1 MIDLSRMGQ
10 NETGQIVKLQG
21 GYGLTSRLEA
31 MGIRVGVT
39 ITKKSAQLM
48 RGPII
53 AQVGNTQVAIGFGM
67 ARKIMVEVSK
77 E

>member
-1 MIDLSRMGQ
+1 MIDLTRMQQ
-10 NETGQIVKLQG
+10 NETGKIIEVQG
-21 GYGLTSRLEA
+21 GYGLTNRLEA

-39 ITKKSAQLM
+39 ITKKSDQFM

-67 ARKIMVEVSK
+67 ARKILVDVK
-77 E
+77 I